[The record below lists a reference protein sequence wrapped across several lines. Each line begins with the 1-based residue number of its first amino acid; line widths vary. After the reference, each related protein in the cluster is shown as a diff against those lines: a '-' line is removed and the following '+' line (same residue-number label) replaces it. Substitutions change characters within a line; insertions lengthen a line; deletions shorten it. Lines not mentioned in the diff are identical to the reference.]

1 MPEPL
6 PLSLKVISI
15 VMSDKISQL
24 KSWFKDKILA
34 VAGSAQA
41 KWWLAGIAFAESS
54 FFFLPPD
61 PFLMAVVIASRSSW
75 FLYSLWTMLFSVLG
89 GVFGYFI
96 GFVFFDLIGRLIIEF
111 YGLESEF
118 LQIEEMFLA
127 TAFGTIFVSAFSP
140 IPYIAFTI
148 AGGFFGINLVTFI
161 LASLLGR
168 GLRYLTIGYLTHLFG
183 RKMSRLVY
191 HYFNLTSLVI
201 GGLILLFIIIFYILG

>member
-1 MPEPL
+1 ML
-6 PLSLKVISI
+6 
-15 VMSDKISQL
+15 DKFNQL
-24 KSWFKDKILA
+24 KNWFKIKILVMA
-34 VAGSAQA
+34 SSTQA
-41 KWWLAGIAFAESS
+41 KWWLAVIAFAESS

-75 FLYSLWTMLFSVLG
+75 LLYSLWTMSFSVLG

-96 GFVFFDLIGRLIIEF
+96 GFVFFDLVGRLIIGF

-118 LQIEEMFLA
+118 LQIEEMFSA

-148 AGGFFGINLVTFI
+148 AGGFFGINLAIFVT
-161 LASLLGR
+161 ASLLGR

-183 RKMSRLVY
+183 RQMSRLVY
-191 HYFNLTSLVI
+191 RYFNLVSLVI
-201 GGLILLFIIIFYILG
+201 GTLILFFIIIFYILN